1 MNKNK
6 YLLLL
11 FGLFCAAWVHAADLP
26 ETVRFVSAD
35 GKTMLTGYLF
45 MPAGKGPYP
54 AVVMMHGRAGP
65 YSTLRPGQYDN
76 ANLTGR
82 HRLWGRFWA
91 ERGYMALHVDSFGP
105 RGYPAGF
112 GKHSYSG
119 RPPEVSEQHV
129 RPYDAYGALAYL
141 RSRADVDGLRIGLQ
155 GWSNG
160 GMAVLATLAPNPPG
174 LATPTPRSGFRAAIA
189 LYPSCRFQEKQEDY
203 IPYAP
208 MLMMVAG
215 DDDEVSPVVC
225 RRFSEQLKRRGKPV
239 EFIWF
244 DEAHHSFDDP
254 GRRKQSH
261 EPNRIA
267 MEGALQAAERF
278 FGQHLSGR

>member
-174 LATPTPRSGFRAAIA
+174 LATPTPQSGFRAAIA

-261 EPNRIA
+261 ESNRIA